1 MKIIW
6 SVFLFLLSL
15 FPLSGKDG
23 YKRNSSVDIIHYDF
37 SLSIS
42 DTSDIVYGQA
52 VINVNFIGSIKT
64 LEFDLKNHGIDGRG
78 MSVHSVN
85 FDHGLIKWM
94 HTWNKIIIT
103 FNDSVKAGTSGT
115 FNIDYSG
122 VPADGLIISKNK
134 FGDRTFFADNWPD
147 RARNWLPCVDHPYDK
162 ATVDF
167 IITSPDHYEVVGSGY
182 LVEESC
188 MPGHTKLTHWKED
201 VPLAT
206 KVMAFAAAPFA
217 SRLEGNVN
225 GIPVWSWVFT
235 ENRKEGFY
243 DYAVAVKPLAFYSTL
258 IGSYPYEK
266 LADVQSKTIF
276 GGLENAGCI
285 FYSENSITGQG
296 KAEDLIAHEIA
307 HQWFGNSVTENDW
320 HHIWLSEGFATYLT
334 AVYQEKT
341 YGKEKLNETMKSARD
356 RVTEYYLRSPGAV
369 IDTSVTDLMKLLNP
383 NSYQKGAWVLH
394 MLRRQLGDDI
404 FWKGIRLYYEDYKN
418 KNTLTSDFQSV
429 MEKAS
434 NKDLTGF
441 FKQWLFVP
449 GQPALKITTMP
460 GNEKGF
466 TDLIIEQTQ
475 DYLFNFDIELIIKDS
490 DRSHKLKI
498 SVSDRITRKTIKTE
512 KILEILPDPDINL
525 LFTLVKS

>member
-1 MKIIW
+1 
-6 SVFLFLLSL
+6 
-15 FPLSGKDG
+15 
-23 YKRNSSVDIIHYDF
+23 
-37 SLSIS
+37 
-42 DTSDIVYGQA
+42 

-94 HTWNKIIIT
+94 HTGNKIIIT

-188 MPGHTKLTHWKED
+188 MPRHTKLTHWKED

-258 IGSYPYEK
+258 IGPYPYEK

-285 FYSENSITGQG
+285 FYSENSVTGQG
-296 KAEDLIAHEIA
+296 KAEDLISHEIA

-356 RVTEYYLRSPGAV
+356 RVTGYYLRSPRPV

-404 FWKGIRLYYEDYKN
+404 FWKGIRLYYEDFRN
-418 KNTLTSDFQSV
+418 KNALTIDFQSV
-429 MEKAS
+429 MEKVS
-434 NKDLTGF
+434 NKDLAGF
-441 FKQWLFVP
+441 FNQWLFVP